1 MTSRLQ
7 SFTDSFIFISQQ
19 PRESAIL
26 WKFSTAPR
34 PTSLRRL
41 FSALTAAPAPPRP
54 AVHQASV
61 LLLAFVPFRP
71 GGAPWNDH
79 DCPWPWNVAWRR
91 GGGRLKIHPRLIVC
105 PRLCSSFPSSAPLC
119 PRFHISEF
127 SLPWITPHAVL
138 TAEESA
144 NNSTCAA
151 QTCGVQG

>member
-7 SFTDSFIFISQQ
+7 SFTDSFVFISQQ

-26 WKFSTAPR
+26 WKFSTAPP

-54 AVHQASV
+54 AVHQASIQ
-61 LLLAFVPFRP
+61 LLAFVPSRP

-79 DCPWPWNVAWRR
+79 DCPWPWNVAWRGA
-91 GGGRLKIHPRLIVC
+91 GGWKSTRDLSSA

-127 SLPWITPHAVL
+127 SLPWITPYAEL
-138 TAEESA
+138 TAEKSA
-144 NNSTCAA
+144 NNWTCAA